1 MFALE
6 FLNAKEHLA
15 PGAQFPARGGT
26 PAQLTLPSGIQRLSR
41 DLDFLGFGTASEF
54 ETILD
59 RIADHY
65 GRQLFNWKKRT
76 IAASRIPMYAYEVEF
91 PTPAGQ
97 TQTLV
102 LDVVP
107 LSLTLPTVQ
116 LPLNKSAIYVPLD
129 AKDAVLTLSV
139 EGFIAD
145 KLPTLGF
152 DTHGYARPVE
162 GALVYEGHPEHIWKQ
177 IHDLAGLT
185 QLDHDPAVIHDR
197 YRAGIDAR
205 SAVRHVAF
213 TTADC
218 LKDAGRVCHVAF
230 AALNGYPEDDPADPN
245 HLPDVLHVQAGIGTY
260 AQYAIGRWSQTA
272 RLRACARTAYLVAA
286 LQAIEAGAL
295 APADVQT
302 TTVRVR
308 AVVTRVAELMKK
320 DPLHRRFIAKRGG
333 ITWSWAVGPRDVYI
347 LAPEAAIYA
356 LVADDV
362 IGHAQH
368 LQERGE
374 FGFER

>member
-1 MFALE
+1 M
-6 FLNAKEHLA
+6 
-15 PGAQFPARGGT
+15 PG
-26 PAQLTLPSGIQRLSR
+26 GIQRLSR

-76 IAASRIPMYAYEVEF
+76 SAALRIPMYAYEVAF
-91 PTPAGQ
+91 PTPAGP

-107 LSLTLPTVQ
+107 LPLTLPTVY

-162 GALVYEGHPEHIWKQ
+162 GVLVYDGHPEHIWKQ

-185 QLDHDPAVIHDR
+185 QLDHDLVVIHDR

-205 SAVRHVAF
+205 SEVRHVAF
-213 TTADC
+213 TTAHC
-218 LKDAGRVCHVAF
+218 LKDAWRVCQVAF
-230 AALNGYPEDDPADPN
+230 AALNGYPADDPADPN
-245 HLPDVLHVQAGIGTY
+245 YLQDVLHVQAGINTY
-260 AQYAIGRWSQTA
+260 AQYAIGPWSQTA
-272 RLRACARTAYLVAA
+272 RLRATARTAYLVATLRA
-286 LQAIEAGAL
+286 LDAGAL
-295 APADVQT
+295 APGDIQAIST
-302 TTVRVR
+302 RIHE
-308 AVVTRVAELMKK
+308 VVARVAELLKK
-320 DPLHRRFIAKRGG
+320 DPVHRRFLARRDG
-333 ITWSWAVGPRDVYI
+333 ITWSWAIGPRDVYV

-356 LVADDV
+356 LVADDLV
-362 IGHAQH
+362 THAQH
-368 LQERGE
+368 VLEHGE
-374 FGFER
+374 FSFER